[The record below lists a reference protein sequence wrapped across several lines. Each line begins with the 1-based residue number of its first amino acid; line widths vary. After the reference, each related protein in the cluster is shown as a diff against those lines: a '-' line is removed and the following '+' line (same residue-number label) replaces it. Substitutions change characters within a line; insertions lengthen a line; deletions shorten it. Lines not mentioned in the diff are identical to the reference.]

1 MGVFG
6 NKTTLGKANSGT
18 IIVRYYSG
26 IDGSS
31 ISGKTPCTK
40 THKRNETSD
49 RFSFVFFVSFVVRFL
64 SLVKSSTEVIPV
76 RTLLLFLARQE
87 GFKDFA
93 LGFKFF
99 RDTASRF
106 IAGETLEDAI
116 RAVRYA
122 NQQRLSGTLD
132 LLGENTV
139 SREDADKAARDVIE
153 MLNRIRAENV
163 DCNVSVKLTQLGMD
177 LDQNFCE
184 QNLIRILDHARSL
197 GNFIRVDMEDSRY
210 TQQTLDMVERVHEQS
225 GNVGAVIQ
233 SYLYRSEQ
241 DVLKLLEKRIRIRL
255 VKGAYLEPE
264 AVAFRKKRDTDANYV
279 KLMKLLLTSDTY
291 HALATHD
298 EAIIL
303 AAKEFAETQK
313 IPKSHFEF
321 QMLYGIRRDLQLQLA
336 GESYNVRIYIPY
348 GQRWY
353 PYFMRRLAE
362 RPANVTFVIRNLF
375 KDRHRGLAPVSQEN
389 VWKTR

>member
-1 MGVFG
+1 MH
-6 NKTTLGKANSGT
+6 
-18 IIVRYYSG
+18 VRAL
-26 IDGSS
+26 
-31 ISGKTPCTK
+31 
-40 THKRNETSD
+40 
-49 RFSFVFFVSFVVRFL
+49 F
-64 SLVKSSTEVIPV
+64 
-76 RTLLLFLARQE
+76 LFLARQE
-87 GFKDFA
+87 GFKNFA
-93 LGFKFF
+93 LRFKFL

-122 NQQRLSGTLD
+122 NQLRLAGTLD

-139 SREDADKAARDVIE
+139 SREDADKAAHDVIG

-177 LDQNFCE
+177 VDQNFCE
-184 QNLIRILDHARSL
+184 QQLFRIVDHARAL

-210 TQQTLDMVERVHEQS
+210 TQKTLDMVERVHEQS
-225 GNVGAVIQ
+225 DNVGTVIQ

-241 DVLKLLEKRIRIRL
+241 DVLKLLGKRIRIRL
-255 VKGAYLEPE
+255 VKGAYLEPGT
-264 AVAFRKKRDTDANYV
+264 VAFRKKKDTDANYM
-279 KLMKLLLTSDTY
+279 KLMKLLLTSGTY

-298 EAIIL
+298 EDIIL
-303 AAKEFAETQK
+303 AAKKSAEAQE

-336 GESYNVRIYIPY
+336 REGYNVRIYVPY

-362 RPANVTFVIRNLF
+362 RPANVAFVIRNLF
-375 KDRHRGLAPVSQEN
+375 KDRHRGFAPAAQEK
-389 VWKTR
+389 VWRTR